1 MVATPINED
10 RAMLRRIVGR
20 ISLIRSMASGGMT
33 GITSDRALGIIADEC
48 TAIRNSILI
57 HLNEPR

>member
-1 MVATPINED
+1 
-10 RAMLRRIVGR
+10 MLRRIVGR

>member
-1 MVATPINED
+1 MAATPINED
-10 RAMLRRIVGR
+10 RAMLRRIVGCV
-20 ISLIRSMASGGMT
+20 SLIRSMANGGMT
-33 GITSDRALGIIADEC
+33 EVDAERALGIIADEC